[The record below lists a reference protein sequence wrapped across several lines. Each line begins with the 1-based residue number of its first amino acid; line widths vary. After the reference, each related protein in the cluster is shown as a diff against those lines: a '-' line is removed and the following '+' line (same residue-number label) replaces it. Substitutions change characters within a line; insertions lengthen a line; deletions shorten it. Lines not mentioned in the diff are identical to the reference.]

1 MFKNKRKTMTKY
13 NIIDKA
19 KYEPL
24 FTKYIKNLKK
34 RYQQQDAKNK
44 KTTYETEEVR
54 KYIENNNQLS
64 GLS

>member
-1 MFKNKRKTMTKY
+1 MTKY

-34 RYQQQDAKNK
+34 RYQQ
-44 KTTYETEEVR
+44 
-54 KYIENNNQLS
+54 
-64 GLS
+64 

>member
-1 MFKNKRKTMTKY
+1 MNHYSLNIKKT
-13 NIIDKA
+13 
-19 KYEPL
+19 
-24 FTKYIKNLKK
+24 LKSVINNWT
-34 RYQQQDAKNK
+34 QKNK